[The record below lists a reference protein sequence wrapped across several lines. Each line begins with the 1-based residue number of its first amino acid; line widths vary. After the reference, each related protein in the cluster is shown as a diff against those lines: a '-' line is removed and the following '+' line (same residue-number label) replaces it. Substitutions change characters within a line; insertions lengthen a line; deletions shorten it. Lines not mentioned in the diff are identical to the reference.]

1 MCLVCWVCL
10 EYFGEGGEI
19 RGTTGEMQG
28 GRGMMDTYQQKQY
41 EKSVDEGRR
50 LAINAMGGLK
60 EYWEKDKATDI
71 PLAIRENKDSGRTLS
86 VISELITMSMDKYGR
101 GSQTTKWLTDALKEY
116 IEKELRGEFKS

>member
-1 MCLVCWVCL
+1 
-10 EYFGEGGEI
+10 
-19 RGTTGEMQG
+19 
-28 GRGMMDTYQQKQY
+28 MDDYQQKQY